1 MKRKQ
6 PQFNE
11 EYHGYNS
18 FTKLLED
25 ARKHKVIKIHKDAR
39 SGTYVIDDVLED
51 AAS

>member
-18 FTKLLED
+18 FTRLLED
-25 ARKHKVIKIHKDAR
+25 AAKHKIITLRKDPR
-39 SGTYVIDDVLED
+39 SGTYVIDQVLED
-51 AAS
+51 GG